1 MSSGNEHLPLMAV
14 GLVVNVE
21 SQIKHK
27 VNVDK
32 VIFFHNFHTAT
43 EKKKKKGLKFP
54 GNFHGYSSLIV
65 QFAIKSTEQ

>member
-43 EKKKKKGLKFP
+43 EKMNKKG
-54 GNFHGYSSLIV
+54 SSLQRTSMDIHL
-65 QFAIKSTEQ
+65 SSYNLP